1 MTASRLNSSRRKES
15 SKTIGANKLASSLA
29 IYAQETE
36 RRVATLWGKSHTF
49 FPSRMNRMHWKV
61 IAELSELNESTNSL
75 IISPGMEINHPFLK
89 QELMEKGYLRLGL
102 LEVKIEDEKI
112 LAYLPKRRV
121 PHVID

>member
-1 MTASRLNSSRRKES
+1 
-15 SKTIGANKLASSLA
+15 
-29 IYAQETE
+29 
-36 RRVATLWGKSHTF
+36 
-49 FPSRMNRMHWKV
+49 MNRMHWKV